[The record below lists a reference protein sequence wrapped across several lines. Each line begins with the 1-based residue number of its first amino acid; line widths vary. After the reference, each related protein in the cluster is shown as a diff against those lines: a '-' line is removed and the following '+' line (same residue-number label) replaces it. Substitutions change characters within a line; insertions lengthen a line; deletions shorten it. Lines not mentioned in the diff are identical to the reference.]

1 MTTTSVSI
9 PAETITQPRLRG
21 FALVSVMIA
30 LMLTLLLEALDQ
42 AIVGTAMP
50 RIIAELHGL
59 DRYSWV
65 VTAYILAS
73 MTMIPIVGKLSDQ
86 FGRKWFLFFGT
97 VLFLLGSMLA
107 GASQTMDQ
115 LIIFR
120 AIQGLGSG
128 IGIALIS
135 TVMADLF
142 PPDQRAKWSG
152 LLGLVYGISTLFG
165 PTIGGWLAE
174 HGPLMGNL
182 VTEATRW
189 RWIFYINLPVGLI
202 AVVAL
207 LIFLPANLSVCT
219 SAWNGWKSLRS
230 IDMLGAV
237 LCAAATICLLLGLT
251 RGGEQVSAWTSPQ
264 VIGMLVAGALLLVLF
279 LFTERKANEPI
290 LPLDL
295 FRNAIFSV
303 GASLS
308 LLQLMVIMGLTL
320 YLPLFF
326 QGVLAISPT
335 NAGLVMTPFS
345 VSMVVGA
352 MLSSQIIGRFRHY
365 RLVAIAAALI
375 MSAGAFLIMLMTPT
389 TGVVQAIGILVLTGI
404 GIGPFFSL
412 PMVVVQNAL
421 PADRLGTSTAGLRY
435 LGQLGAS
442 LGIAIVGTIVS
453 SSVSGNLMNH
463 LPTTTASKLALS
475 VALQHGFI
483 AVLVFALIALAAA
496 FLLKEKLI
504 TATMATQKQ
513 ESPEAECVVQADEES
528 DKELVLA

>member
-1 MTTTSVSI
+1 MTTASVSI
-9 PAETITQPRLRG
+9 PAETNTQPRLRG
-21 FALVSVMIA
+21 FALISVMIA

-42 AIVGTAMP
+42 AVVGTAMP
-50 RIIAELHGL
+50 RIIASLHGL

-86 FGRKWFLFFGT
+86 FGRKWFLLSGT

-107 GASQTMDQ
+107 GASQSMDQ
-115 LIIFR
+115 LILFR
-120 AIQGLGSG
+120 AVQGLGSG
-128 IGIALIS
+128 IGIGLIA
-135 TVMADLF
+135 TIMADLF
-142 PPDQRAKWSG
+142 PPDQRAKMSG
-152 LLGLVYGISTLFG
+152 LFGLVYGVSTLFG

-174 HGPLMGNL
+174 HGPLLGNL
-182 VTEATRW
+182 VTDATRW

-207 LIFLPANLSVCT
+207 LIFLPANLSVRT
-219 SAWNGWKSLRS
+219 SVWNGWESLRHV
-230 IDMLGAV
+230 DFLGAA

-251 RGGEQVSAWTSPQ
+251 WGGVDTSAWTSPQ
-264 VIGMLVAGALLLVLF
+264 VIGMLASGMLLLVLF
-279 LFTERKANEPI
+279 LFVECKASEPI

-320 YLPLFF
+320 YLPLYF
-326 QGVLAISPT
+326 QGVLAVSPT

-352 MLSSQIIGRFRHY
+352 MLSSQVLGRFRHY
-365 RLVAIAAALI
+365 RLVAVVSALI
-375 MSAGAFLIMLMTPT
+375 MCVGAFFITFMTPA
-389 TGVVQAIGILVLTGI
+389 TGIAQSIGILVLTGI

-412 PMVVVQNAL
+412 PMVAVQNAL
-421 PADRLGTSTAGLRY
+421 PADRLGTSTAALRY

-442 LGIAIVGTIVS
+442 LGIAIVGTVVAS
-453 SSVSGNLMNH
+453 SASGNLLSH
-463 LPTTTASKLALS
+463 FPTTTAAKLGLS
-475 VALQHGFI
+475 AALQHGFSAI
-483 AVLVFALIALAAA
+483 LVFALIALAVT
-496 FLLKEKLI
+496 FFLKEVPIVETKG
-504 TATMATQKQ
+504 KVEF
-513 ESPEAECVVQADEES
+513 ESAVEVRDGEECE
-528 DKELVLA
+528 KELVHA